1 MGDDR
6 RRPRA
11 TSALQQRGLGEPH
24 SHAQLPLEERQH
36 RAVMSASTWRRTTSS
51 ARASPI
57 AATSCAFH
65 AAEPCVPSMRADGY
79 GQELVEQSTKLVPA
93 LVRAGGSAGA
103 ALKMH
108 PHRGA
113 ARVEHAAPW
122 CRSHPPLVC
131 TFTLCNHDTCP
142 CLGAKQRTKSTKK
155 KNVADGLDYLQTP

>member
-1 MGDDR
+1 MNRGNCRTVLKSEFTCTTQITITKQMGDDR

-93 LVRAGGSAGA
+93 LDHADQ
-103 ALKMH
+103 
-108 PHRGA
+108 
-113 ARVEHAAPW
+113 VEHISGSSRLKAAKLSALVEVPA
-122 CRSHPPLVC
+122 PP
-131 TFTLCNHDTCP
+131 
-142 CLGAKQRTKSTKK
+142 
-155 KNVADGLDYLQTP
+155 

>member
-1 MGDDR
+1 MNRGNRRTVLKSEFTCTTQSLNKWATTDDDR
-6 RRPRA
+6 GRRPRYSSADWASHIRRPRA

-93 LVRAGGSAGA
+93 LDHADQ
-103 ALKMH
+103 
-108 PHRGA
+108 
-113 ARVEHAAPW
+113 VEHISGSSRLKAAKLSALVEVPA
-122 CRSHPPLVC
+122 PP
-131 TFTLCNHDTCP
+131 
-142 CLGAKQRTKSTKK
+142 
-155 KNVADGLDYLQTP
+155 